1 MKLLAL
7 IIGVLVVQSSV
18 PFETSF
24 TGRVEAIGSNA
35 PVPYAEVVLAPVGG
49 TLDGYR
55 TTVADTAGHFEFR
68 NVRPGAFRVHA
79 ERQGYLRGESGSRT
93 PGIVGTPVT
102 VVAGETPRPVL
113 VTLTPTGAITGRF
126 LDADGTVGGGLV
138 RGRRLV

>member
-7 IIGVLVVQSSV
+7 IIGVLVVQSSA

-93 PGIVGTPVT
+93 PGRTPDVSAQASRADART
-102 VVAGETPRPVL
+102 MSTSVSHTRLPVRVA
-113 VTLTPTGAITGRF
+113 
-126 LDADGTVGGGLV
+126 
-138 RGRRLV
+138 